1 MNNIEIE
8 IKKILKP
15 DMEILSFNFNE
26 KTDFLRITIDSI
38 NSISI
43 DDTSYI
49 VKKIKNDD
57 MIMSNFPDGLKIE
70 VGTPGIGSSLIKKF
84 QFAKNIGRKI
94 KLEYKDNVK
103 SNNDSFY
110 LVDAHDSYIV
120 VEKFSKKMNIKYENI
135 INAKVEISFA
145 K

>member
-1 MNNIEIE
+1 MNSIEKE
-8 IKKILKP
+8 IKKFLKP
-15 DMEILSFNFNE
+15 DVEILSCKIND
-26 KTDFLRITIDSI
+26 KSDFLRIVIDSI
-38 NSISI
+38 NSICI

-57 MIMSNFPDGLKIE
+57 MIMSNFPNGLKIE
-70 VGTPGIGSSLIKKF
+70 LGTPGIDSSLIKKF

-103 SNNDSFY
+103 SNNDSFL
-110 LVDAHDSYIV
+110 LVDANNSHIV
-120 VEKFSKKMNIKYENI
+120 VENFSEKMNIKYENI

-145 K
+145 

>member
-1 MNNIEIE
+1 
-8 IKKILKP
+8 
-15 DMEILSFNFNE
+15 
-26 KTDFLRITIDSI
+26 
-38 NSISI
+38 
-43 DDTSYI
+43 
-49 VKKIKNDD
+49 

-94 KLEYKDNVK
+94 KLEYKDNIK

>member
-1 MNNIEIE
+1 MNNIEKE
-8 IKKILKP
+8 IKKFLKP
-15 DMEILSFNFNE
+15 DMKILSCEIND
-26 KTDFLRITIDSI
+26 KTDFLRIVIDSI

-57 MIMSNFPDGLKIE
+57 MVMSNFPNGLKIE
-70 VGTPGIGSSLIKKF
+70 VGTPGIDSSLIKKF

-94 KLEYKDNVK
+94 KLEYKDSIK
-103 SNNDSFY
+103 SNNDSFC
-110 LVDAHDSYIV
+110 LVDANDSHIV
-120 VEKFSKKMNIKYENI
+120 VEKFSEKMNIKYENI

-145 K
+145 

>member
-1 MNNIEIE
+1 
-8 IKKILKP
+8 
-15 DMEILSFNFNE
+15 
-26 KTDFLRITIDSI
+26 
-38 NSISI
+38 
-43 DDTSYI
+43 
-49 VKKIKNDD
+49 
-57 MIMSNFPDGLKIE
+57 MIMSNFPNGLKIE
-70 VGTPGIGSSLIKKF
+70 VGTPGIDSSLIKKF
-84 QFAKNIGRKI
+84 QFAKNVGRKI

>member
-1 MNNIEIE
+1 MNNIEKE
-8 IKKILKP
+8 IKKFLKP
-15 DMEILSFNFNE
+15 DMEILSCRIND
-26 KTDFLRITIDSI
+26 KYDFLRIIIDSI

-43 DDTSYI
+43 DETSYI

-57 MIMSNFPDGLKIE
+57 MIMSNFPNGLKIE
-70 VGTPGIGSSLIKKF
+70 VGTPGIGSSLVKKF

-145 K
+145 